1 VSRLAPVS
9 RELSLEQA
17 FRLLG
22 EGPSRT
28 EIGWVADRLRE
39 VGVRLDYRDGEAWH
53 ALVETAEAYGSGP
66 FVALD
71 LVVAVES
78 GVESLYRGP
87 RLRRRR

>member
-22 EGPSRT
+22 PGPSRRDLA
-28 EIGWVADRLRE
+28 WVAARLRE
-39 VGVRLDYRDGEAWH
+39 AGIRLDYQDDEAWH